1 MSAEDEEPRRRWTG
15 RRLSQQAFSAAAARE
30 GELRHAVRVSA
41 AVGGAFLVGAG
52 LQLPQ
57 SYWAVFTAVIV
68 VQTSIGG
75 TITAAFERLLGTVVG
90 GVVGVAAAYLRAQTI
105 LEEGLILSIAIAI
118 LAFAAAVRPSLRV
131 APITAAIVLVGG
143 STAHMDPIVAAGWR
157 VLEILIGS
165 IIGLSATLLI
175 FPARARKTVALRV
188 GQATAELAELLDIH
202 ARRLEG
208 HDLQQELHLAY
219 QASRKTLTDVEQ
231 AVTDAARESSTGLG
245 DASPPEGLVD
255 SLRRVRTDCVM
266 VGRALAQ
273 PLSPAVSETLAP
285 CAEALLRAMA
295 AELRGCARALNL
307 DVALADKPLAQPR
320 AAFEE
325 AVERMR
331 QARLTSDMTFDA
343 AARIYGLVFALES
356 LLDNLADLA
365 DRVDELAA
373 TAPKRGPFRPQAA
386 PAGAP

>member
-1 MSAEDEEPRRRWTG
+1 MSAEDEEPRRGWAG
-15 RRLSQQAFSAAAARE
+15 RRLSRRAFSAAAARQ
-30 GELRHAVRVSA
+30 GELRHAIRVSV

-52 LQLPQ
+52 LHLPQ

-75 TITAAFERLLGTVVG
+75 TITAAFERLLGTIVG
-90 GVVGVAAAYLRAQTI
+90 GVVGVGAAYLRAQTV
-105 LEEGLILSIAIAI
+105 LEEGLILSAAIAV

-143 STAHMDPIVAAGWR
+143 STTHMDPLAAAGWR

-175 FPARARKTVALRV
+175 FPARARKTVAGRV
-188 GQATAELAELLDIH
+188 AQNAVELAGLLEIH

-208 HDLQQELHLAY
+208 GEVQDELHQAY
-219 QASRKTLTDVEQ
+219 QASRKTLTAVEQ
-231 AVTDAARESSTGLG
+231 AATDAARENSTGFG
-245 DASPPEGLVD
+245 EASLPDGLVD
-255 SLRRVRTDCVM
+255 GLRRVRTDCVM

-273 PLSPAVSETLAP
+273 PLPRAVSDTLAP

-295 AELRGCARALNL
+295 GELRACARALNL
-307 DVALADKPLAQPR
+307 DVTVVDTSLTQPR

-343 AARIYGLVFALES
+343 AARVYGLVFALES

-373 TAPKRGPFRPQAA
+373 TAPKPGFFRPQAA